1 MYCQGC
7 GNKHSHRLLVETE
20 INTTLERAV
29 WNIEQN
35 LKCSTIPPEG
45 TYPTGTFAH
54 MQCDMY
60 KNMFIIAKD

>member
-1 MYCQGC
+1 M
-7 GNKHSHRLLVETE
+7 ETE

-45 TYPTGTFAH
+45 TYPIGTFAH